1 MIFNKTLFFLLFSI
15 NICNAQNQ
23 ITGKIVNKEKA
34 PIEGSNILI
43 YNIKTDNII
52 SFSVS
57 NKKGE
62 FSIKYPNEIKD
73 SIKIEVSCL
82 GYKNSINNL
91 KIDSNFELNFILEY
105 SETSLPDVRVL
116 TKSKP
121 ISAQGDT
128 ITYNTKS
135 FIDSSD
141 RVIID
146 VIKKLPGIS
155 VAQNGR
161 ILYNNKAINK
171 FYIEG
176 KDLLADR
183 YNIATNNLPSSDVA
197 SVQVLQNHQ
206 PIKILENEI
215 FSDQAAI
222 NIVLDKNSRSK
233 LLINGNIGIGA
244 KPFLNNNNISILK
257 FTKNLQYINSV
268 KNNNIGKNL
277 DLELIEHNQNVNNI
291 ENLSIENA
299 QTRIDLPTPPNIEEQ
314 RYLFNN
320 NALINSNYIFST
332 KSKYDIRFNI
342 ALESDKNKNNP
353 YSYTSIF
360 LPKDTILIP
369 EIHRS
374 NSNNY
379 KYITG
384 FEIQKNS
391 ANYFILNS
399 VKITGTL
406 NSEVDSIYP
415 VSINQISKNQF
426 LKITNNFNSI
436 KKTNHFGM
444 IGFRSYILYSNNP
457 QSLTVTPGLY
467 TNLLNKGN
475 SYDGIIQKI
484 NLQSLF
490 SDNAASI
497 SFKIGNVNFNNA
509 IGVIFQNQNQ
519 TNNLNTQIQEKL
531 FYINEKYHYNI
542 VRDRF
547 KMYNETRASFFT
559 DKYKLTFNLKNNYSI
574 ISNSDSIN
582 ILKKLYLEPEA
593 RFQLNINNYWNLN
606 FSAAENKYLI
616 NDRNPSYILEN
627 YRNIVSNDI
636 PIRDI
641 KNKYISMQI
650 EYKNLINALFLNFN
664 IEKGFS
670 NRNIIIENIY
680 DSFLTKKNAIFK
692 DNKTNYTNY
701 KIRISKYNNE
711 IKSLFNLNIGYNFS
725 SSLIRQQGIYSNIL
739 NRDLLI
745 DALFNKRFKED
756 ATINYSVNLN
766 IDNSSSEQNNIIKK
780 LQPIYYFKQNISITN
795 FLNGGFQTKI
805 NIEQYITKIQS
816 QNRNNFTFLDLSILK
831 KINKSKMDL
840 SFSLLNL
847 LNSNSYTSYTYLN
860 NILITSN
867 YPLRERMVLLKFSFQ
882 L

>member
-1 MIFNKTLFFLLFSI
+1 MIFYKTLFLIFLSV
-15 NICNAQNQ
+15 NICNAQGR
-23 ITGKIVNKEKA
+23 ITGKVINKEKE
-34 PIEGSNILI
+34 PIENANIVI
-43 YNIKTDNII
+43 FNFKTDNII
-52 SFSVS
+52 SFSIS
-57 NKKGE
+57 NKNGE
-62 FSIKYPNEIKD
+62 YSIIYPNELKD
-73 SIKIEVSCL
+73 SIKIELSCL
-82 GYKNSINNL
+82 GYKNLIYNL
-91 KIDSNFELNFILEY
+91 KVDSNYKLNCILEY
-105 SETSLPDVRVL
+105 SETSLPDVRVI

-128 ITYNTKS
+128 ISYNTKS
-135 FIDSSD
+135 FSDSSD

-155 VAQNGR
+155 VAQNGQ

-183 YNIATNNLPSSDVA
+183 YNIATYNLPSSNVA

-206 PIKILENEI
+206 PIKILENRI
-215 FSDQAAI
+215 FSDRAAI

-233 LLINGNIGIGA
+233 LLINGHIGIGST
-244 KPFLNNNNISILK
+244 PFLNDNDISLLK
-257 FTKNLQYINSV
+257 FTKNLQFINSV

-291 ENLSIENA
+291 ENLSNENA
-299 QTRIDLPTPPNIEEQ
+299 QTRIDLSTPPNIEEQ

-342 ALESDKNKNNP
+342 AFENDKNQNNP

-399 VKITGTL
+399 IKITGIL

-415 VSINQISKNQF
+415 VSINQISRNQF

-467 TNLLNKGN
+467 SNLLNKGN
-475 SYDGIIQKI
+475 SYDGIIQKV

-490 SDNAASI
+490 SDNAATI
-497 SFKIGNVNFNNA
+497 SFRVGKINFNNA
-509 IGVIFQNQNQ
+509 IGIILQNQNQ
-519 TNNLNTQIQEKL
+519 TNNLKTQIQNKV
-531 FYINEKYHYNI
+531 FDIDEKYHYDI

-547 KMYNETRASFFT
+547 RIYNETRSSFFT
-559 DKYKLTFNLKNNYSI
+559 DEYKLTFNLKNNYSI

-606 FSAAENKYLI
+606 FSATENKYLI

-627 YRNIVSNDI
+627 YRNIVSNDV
-636 PIRDI
+636 PIREI
-641 KNKYISMQI
+641 KNKYISIQI
-650 EYKNLINALFLNFN
+650 DYKNLIHALFLNFN
-664 IEKGFS
+664 IDKGLS
-670 NRNIIIENIY
+670 SRNLIIENIY
-680 DSFLTKKNAIFK
+680 DSFLTKKNAILK
-692 DNKTNYTNY
+692 DNNSNYTYY
-701 KIRISKYNNE
+701 KISISKYNNE

-725 SSLIRQQGIYSNIL
+725 SSLIRQQGIYSSIL
-739 NRDLLI
+739 NKILLI
-745 DALFNKRFKED
+745 DALFNKRFKEA

-766 IDNSSSEQNNIIKK
+766 IDNSSSEQNKTINK

-840 SFSLLNL
+840 SLSLLNL